1 MSEPEPRSVLSGAM
15 KSGRFGAPGEDPV
28 RIGERRL
35 SLALVQARRNGAG
48 ACREALASALG
59 LILPEPGRAATAGT
73 TTAIWLQPGCWLVA
87 APRGP
92 GGELIRRLT
101 ACCAQNAAIVDQT
114 HGKVVLRLS
123 GRRVRDVLAKG
134 CRIDLHPRVFGP
146 GRAASTIIAQ
156 VACVV
161 VQIDDS
167 PQFDL
172 IVPSTLAESF
182 SEWLSA
188 SAAEYGYEI
197 GSPTG

>member
-1 MSEPEPRSVLSGAM
+1 VSEPEPRSVLSGAL
-15 KSGRFGAPGEDPV
+15 KSGRFGAPDGEPV
-28 RIGERRL
+28 RIAERWL
-35 SLALVQARRNGAG
+35 SLALVQARRHGAG

-59 LILPEPGRAATAGT
+59 LSLPEPGKAATAGT

-87 APRGP
+87 APRASGS
-92 GGELIRRLT
+92 ELIRRLT

-114 HGKVVLRLS
+114 YGKVVLRLS
-123 GRRVRDVLAKG
+123 GKRARDVLAKG

-156 VACVV
+156 IACVV

-172 IVPSTLAESF
+172 IVPSTMAESF
-182 SEWLSA
+182 FEWLLA

-197 GSPTG
+197 APSAA